1 VTQDYKGLSAF
12 KSVVAGMQGHVVPIE
27 VMQYGSRLLPVLEA
41 LIHDTDKDH
50 LWEGN
55 FADEDEVLNEK
66 VTIMSLADELLEDLR
81 NQWVVKKPT
90 KTPSKSKKP
99 RAKQAEE
106 SPSLALKGLA
116 KQTSVGADWV
126 TREQLLC
133 TFEDVSSEDPLLIQ
147 ILDALHQ
154 RTCIIAEVTGVE
166 SPFMVVLRPVSSL
179 L

>member
-1 VTQDYKGLSAF
+1 MGRQ
-12 KSVVAGMQGHVVPIE
+12 
-27 VMQYGSRLLPVLEA
+27 
-41 LIHDTDKDH
+41 
-50 LWEGN
+50 

-154 RTCIIAEVTGVE
+154 RACMVAEVTGVE
-166 SPFMVVLRPVSSL
+166 SPFMVVLRPVSPL